1 MRVCGVEFKNNEAI
15 VCLLSLSDGL
25 FDIPDC
31 RTSRITL
38 LDSNDR
44 QNLKDFQFSFN
55 KLMTDYKVEKVIIN
69 QAPMKGKFSGG
80 GLAFKMEATL
90 QLSDELD
97 VVIMTAPEVKE
108 VLKRNPLGIPFKET
122 GLKEFQQAAFNTAYA
137 YQQREMFAS

>member
-31 RTSRITL
+31 RTSRVTIA
-38 LDSNDR
+38 DGNDR

-69 QAPMKGKFSGG
+69 QAPMKGKFAGG
-80 GLAFKMEATL
+80 ALGFKMEAAL
-90 QLSDELD
+90 QLIDELD
-97 VVIMTAPEVKE
+97 VVIMTAPEIK
-108 VLKRNPLGIPFKET
+108 KIMKQNPMTISFKDT
-122 GLKEFQQAAFNTAYA
+122 GLKQFQETAFNTA
-137 YQQREMFAS
+137 FAFHNRHLVD